1 MQANLRAIGG
11 MSFRVIDWERGSDPW
26 VMKCEGVLPY
36 AVDPEVAW
44 RKVIPS
50 DYTVLVKTIP
60 WAQISAI
67 KINSGDRG
75 SDVYKLEV

>member
-1 MQANLRAIGG
+1 
-11 MSFRVIDWERGSDPW
+11 
-26 VMKCEGVLPY
+26 MKCEGVLPY
-36 AVDPEVAW
+36 AIDPEVAW

-60 WAQISAI
+60 RAQISAI

-75 SDVYKLEV
+75 SDVYKLEVWAAF

>member
-1 MQANLRAIGG
+1 
-11 MSFRVIDWERGSDPW
+11 
-26 VMKCEGVLPY
+26 MKCEGVLPY
-36 AVDPEVAW
+36 AIDPEVAW

-50 DYTVLVKTIP
+50 DYTALVKPIP

>member
-1 MQANLRAIGG
+1 
-11 MSFRVIDWERGSDPW
+11 
-26 VMKCEGVLPY
+26 MKCEGVLPY
-36 AVDPEVAW
+36 AIDLEVAW

-75 SDVYKLEV
+75 SDVYKLEVWAAF